1 MLMELGLVEQ
11 RLKAAHEVLDGAA
24 VTDVAKRNGVTRQTV
39 HTWLRRYASSG
50 STSKPETCPHQ
61 MTAVVEARIVEMRRT
76 HPAWVRG
83 PSAPTWPEKC
93 HTAARA
99 ILDLSGPGPSPT
111 ARAHSSQTIQVGLQ
125 AVGAVFGPTGLRPPP
140 EVIGEMGPTA
150 RSLSPRGAPP
160 ERYAMTLRYRDDLLK
175 GLESRRTEV
184 VSKESAVRGQGEEVR
199 EDERVDPGDGVDG
212 ETGHQVA
219 TLDSQD
225 VLAVVDLDDIV
236 SSSLDDRCIPT
247 TPSGIAQISCHSIR

>member
-61 MTAVVEARIVEMRRT
+61 MTAVVEVRIVEMRRT

-83 PSAPTWPEKC
+83 QSAPTWPERVSHRC
-93 HTAARA
+93 PGDPRSLWTWSVTDCSSPLLANDPSRTT
-99 ILDLSGPGPSPT
+99 SGGSGFWPG
-111 ARAHSSQTIQVGLQ
+111 R
-125 AVGAVFGPTGLRPPP
+125 RPPP
-140 EVIGEMGPTA
+140 EVIGEMGPPA
-150 RSLSPRGAPP
+150 RLLSRRGAPP
-160 ERYAMTLRYRDDLLK
+160 ERYATTLRYRDDLLK